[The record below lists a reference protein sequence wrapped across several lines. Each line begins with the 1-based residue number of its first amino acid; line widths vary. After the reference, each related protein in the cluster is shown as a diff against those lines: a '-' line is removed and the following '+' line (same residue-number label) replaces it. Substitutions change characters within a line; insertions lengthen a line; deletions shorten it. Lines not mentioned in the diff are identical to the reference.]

1 MSSTSRLDKKNILMI
16 SHAKKRCGIHE
27 YGVNIFQA
35 LKGSEKYSF
44 HYFEC
49 ASVDDFV
56 SAVATTNP
64 SVIIYNYAPITLPWL
79 NRNTIKKFDVPH
91 VAIIHEGA
99 QEYAKTIDTSI
110 FHYYIFP
117 DPTLLLLNS
126 RIFKTGRLVPQYTNT
141 YPVPDVPVIGS
152 FGFGLEGKGF
162 DRLISMVQNEFDE
175 AIIRLHIPFN
185 DVVDPEGIQAK
196 ETAQI
201 CQSLINKPGITLKL
215 SHEFLTNEQVLDF
228 LAKNTLNAFFYR
240 DYRGRG
246 VSSVID
252 HCLAV
257 QRPIAIT
264 KTDMFRHIT
273 SASPSICI
281 EVTSLRQIIS
291 NGFSPLSLF
300 YREWSKTNF
309 IWDYERILDQ
319 VLSRPLPA
327 KISPFQLAVKKFKR
341 NFATYSVGGD
351 KLMLAKPSESKT
363 APSRK
368 ESNGAIQDVA
378 GVSVFNRI
386 LDNAARK
393 QYAPAIEGLM
403 HLVPELM
410 SRKIPEANIQQA
422 FVFDTVRKFSQ
433 KYKNPSILCVG
444 SYEDTAYAGL
454 KALGLIMEEIDP
466 VLNYDLNTFMNKPTT
481 RSGSY
486 DIVYSTSV
494 LEHVQNDGL
503 FLSQVGELLSP
514 GGIAVLTCDYN
525 DKYQSGDKIPSED
538 FRFYTQNDFKQ
549 RLLPLIKGCSL
560 VDVPQWDCQ
569 NPDFSY
575 GGCAYTFATLVFQKN
590 K

>member
-1 MSSTSRLDKKNILMI
+1 MI

-35 LKGSEKYSF
+35 LKDSEKYSF

-49 ASVDDFV
+49 ASVDDFA
-56 SAVATTNP
+56 SAVATSNP

-79 NRNTIKKFDVPH
+79 NRNTLKKFDVPH

-141 YPVPDVPVIGS
+141 YPVPHVPVIGS

-196 ETAQI
+196 ETGQI
-201 CQSLINKPGITLKL
+201 CQSLINKPGIKLQL

-252 HCLAV
+252 YCLAV
-257 QRPIAIT
+257 QRPVAIT

-281 EVTSLRQIIS
+281 EETSLRQIIS
-291 NGFSPLSLF
+291 NGFSPLSLY

-309 IWDYERILDQ
+309 VWDYERILDQ

-327 KISPFQLAVKKFKR
+327 RISPFQLAVKKFKR
-341 NFATYSVGGD
+341 NFATYSIGGD

-368 ESNGAIQDVA
+368 ESNEAIQYVA

-386 LDNAARK
+386 LDNAARE

-422 FVFDTVRKFSQ
+422 FVFDTVRKFSK

-444 SYEDTAYAGL
+444 SYEDTAYTGL
-454 KALGLIMEEIDP
+454 KALGFIMDEIDP

-494 LEHVQNDGL
+494 LEHVQNDEL

-514 GGIAVLTCDYN
+514 GGVAILTCDYN
-525 DKYQSGDKIPSED
+525 DRYQPGDRIPSED

-560 VDVPQWDCQ
+560 VDLPQWDCQ

-575 GGCAYTFATLVFQKN
+575 GGCTYTFATLVFQKN